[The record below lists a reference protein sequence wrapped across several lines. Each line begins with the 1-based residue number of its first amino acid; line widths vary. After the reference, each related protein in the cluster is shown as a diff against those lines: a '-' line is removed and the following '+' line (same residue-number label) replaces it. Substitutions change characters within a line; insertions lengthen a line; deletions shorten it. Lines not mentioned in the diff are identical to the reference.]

1 MLRLAARDER
11 GHILVVDDDDSMRE
25 LVGLHLRNA
34 GYRTEMAEDATV
46 AGRLILRRTPDVLIV
61 DVEMPYWNGLDF
73 VATMR
78 ADSTIP
84 FMPVIVMTA
93 HAGCAQRARRLGLD
107 CLLKPFF
114 KDALLD
120 LVEQSLVT
128 SALSGTRQ
136 GAARRQPLRLPA
148 AA

>member
-1 MLRLAARDER
+1 MLKAINDER

-34 GYRTEMAEDATV
+34 GYRVEMAEDATV

-93 HAGCAQRARRLGLD
+93 HEGCAQRARRLGLD

-114 KDALLD
+114 KNALLD

-128 SALSGTRQ
+128 SALSGTRAK
-136 GAARRQPLRLPA
+136 AAVRRPLRLQA